1 MLDAGRIPSGGSRRP
16 VTSRSGMS
24 RLLSLLVLTTLTLA
38 CSGPLGVVPFV
49 DRSSSTDLSFEAGA
63 TEAAGQLLA
72 FDPTQHSLDISI
84 DMPSDQPDDIDVF
97 IVTSSGVRFLILNSF
112 RDCHVEGSSRRCDRE
127 LPVMPAED
135 IDNWRVEGVRSA
147 ATEAASVEVSVN
159 WVPVG
164 Q

>member
-1 MLDAGRIPSGGSRRP
+1 
-16 VTSRSGMS
+16 MS
-24 RLLSLLVLTTLTLA
+24 RLLSFIVLTALTLA
-38 CSGPLGVVPFV
+38 CSGPLGVVPLV

-63 TEAAGQLLA
+63 TEAVGQLLA

-97 IVTSSGVRFLILNSF
+97 IVTSNGIRFLVLNSF
-112 RDCHVEGSSRRCDRE
+112 SNCHVEGSSRHCDRE
-127 LPVMPAED
+127 LPVMPAEE
-135 IDNWRVEGVRSA
+135 IDNWRVEAVRSA
-147 ATEAASVEVSVN
+147 AEEAASLEVSVT